1 MPLIKSKSK
10 KAFKVNRRVYM
21 FIPQEIKDLIK
32 KVVEERT
39 KELKQEN
46 EELKLEIEDLRT
58 DIQILKE
65 GGNI

>member
-1 MPLIKSKSK
+1 
-10 KAFKVNRRVYM
+10 M

-39 KELKQEN
+39 RELKQEN
-46 EELKLEIEDLRT
+46 EKLKLEIEDLRT

>member
-1 MPLIKSKSK
+1 
-10 KAFKVNRRVYM
+10 M

-39 KELKQEN
+39 RELKQEN

>member
-1 MPLIKSKSK
+1 
-10 KAFKVNRRVYM
+10 M

-46 EELKLEIEDLRT
+46 EKLKLEIEDLNWYT
-58 DIQILKE
+58 DS
-65 GGNI
+65 